1 MELNKEICFQLLVI
15 VESKG
20 ISLVIS
26 VKKMGKI
33 ESLLNQIEIDKFDAS
48 RYRAYVHALHRAL
61 DKRGFFVAL
70 QEERPRS

>member
-1 MELNKEICFQLLVI
+1 MFKLLVI
-15 VESKG
+15 VESRG

-26 VKKMGKI
+26 VNKMGKI

-48 RYRAYVHALHRAL
+48 HYRTYVHTLQGVRQ
-61 DKRGFFVAL
+61 KGFFVAL